1 MAVSTLAFFF
11 YGREIAGQFVND
23 TGVIEIAASL
33 LIVAALFQ
41 LLDGIQIVAVSAL
54 RGVNDARIPAWI
66 AFVAYWLVALP
77 FGAWLGLGNWRL
89 GAIGVWAG
97 LAFGLGVAAAA
108 LGIRA
113 WRKLA

>member
-1 MAVSTLAFFF
+1 M
-11 YGREIAGQFVND
+11 
-23 TGVIEIAASL
+23 
-33 LIVAALFQ
+33 AALFQ
-41 LLDGIQIVAVSAL
+41 LFDGIQIVAVSAL

-77 FGAWLGLGNWRL
+77 VGACARPGALAS

-97 LAFGLGVAAAA
+97 SRLRARRGRRGA